1 MSTAFAGLAGR
12 LDVPSGGSAQ
22 LKSAFIFLATGV
34 GVGELAVGAVPDPF
48 GCAHPRLAGDAWATF
63 EKLHGPGAF
72 LEAGG
77 EVAGG
82 GRGGGTSC

>member
-22 LKSAFIFLATGV
+22 LKSALIFRAKGV
-34 GVGELAVGAVPDPF
+34 GVPELPLAALTNPPF
-48 GCAHPRLAGDAWATF
+48 GCAQSRAAGDAF
-63 EKLHGPGAF
+63 EKLHGPGAL

-82 GRGGGTSC
+82 GRGGNASC